1 MALEVSNVSVR
12 FGGNIVLDCVNL
24 DVPGGG
30 ITALIGPNGA
40 GKTTLFNVITGV
52 LKPTAGRVQLGS
64 VDLTKMSAHR
74 RVRSGLGRTF
84 QRLELFGTLTVAENL
99 RVAASSLPRGQRQL
113 RVDST
118 IERLGLASIA
128 EVRTDTLPTGTGRLV
143 ELGRA
148 LLGEPKVLLLDE
160 PASGQN
166 DEETAAFS
174 DLLVALAGE
183 GLTILLVEHDMDL
196 VMRISDRV
204 HVLDFG
210 QLIASGT
217 PAEVRLD
224 AKVQAAYLGEV
235 VAANEGEP
243 R

>member
-1 MALEVSNVSVR
+1 MALEVSDVKVR
-12 FGGNIVLDCVNL
+12 FGGNIVLNHVSL
-24 DVPGGG
+24 DAPDGS

-52 LKPTAGRVQLGS
+52 LKPTSGTVRLGH
-64 VDLTKMSAHR
+64 VDMTPMSAHR

-84 QRLELFGTLTVAENL
+84 QRLELFGTLSVAENL
-99 RVAASSLPRGQRQL
+99 RVAASPLPRGRRQSA
-113 RVDST
+113 VEGV
-118 IERLGLASIA
+118 IELLGLGPIA
-128 EVRTDTLPTGTGRLV
+128 DVRSDTLPTGTGRLV

-148 LLGEPKVLLLDE
+148 LVGEPTVLLLDE

-166 DEETAAFS
+166 DDETAAFS
-174 DLLVALAGE
+174 DLLVELAGG

-196 VMRISDRV
+196 VMKISDRI

-210 QLIASGT
+210 RLIASGT
-217 PAEVRLD
+217 PDAVR
-224 AKVQAAYLGEV
+224 ANPKVQAAYLGEV
-235 VAANEGEP
+235 LGAGDGVA